1 MTNRVNISS
10 GAQWE
15 NVVGYSRAV
24 KIGNHIEV
32 SGTVALKDG
41 ELVGQGNAYLQT
53 KRCLEIIEESLGK
66 LEAKME
72 NVIRTRIYVTNI
84 EQWHDIGKAHGEFF
98 LNIKPATSMVEVS
111 KLISPEYL
119 VEIEATAIVQ

>member
-15 NVVGYSRAV
+15 NIVGYSRAV
-24 KIGNHIEV
+24 KIGNHIEI
-32 SGTVALKDG
+32 SGTVSIKNG
-41 ELVGQGNAYLQT
+41 QLVGGGDAYIQA
-53 KRCLEIIEESLGK
+53 KRCLTIIEESLEK
-66 LEAKME
+66 LGAKME

-84 EQWHDIGKAHGEFF
+84 EQWHDIGKAHVEAF
-98 LNIKPATSMVEVS
+98 LKIKPATSMVEVS
-111 KLISPEYL
+111 RLMSPEYL

>member
-41 ELVGQGNAYLQT
+41 ELVGQGDAYLQT
-53 KRCLEIIEESLGK
+53 KRCLEIIQESLEK
-66 LEAKME
+66 LGAKME

-98 LNIKPATSMVEVS
+98 VDIKPATSMVEVS

>member
-66 LEAKME
+66 LEAKIE

>member
-24 KIGNHIEV
+24 KIGNHIEI

-41 ELVGQGNAYLQT
+41 ELVGVGDAYVQT
-53 KRCLEIIEESLGK
+53 KRCLEIIKESLEK
-66 LEAKME
+66 LDAKLE

-98 LNIKPATSMVEVS
+98 LDIKPATSMVEVS